1 MDSVTRLASVSSS
14 HPPRE
19 GSNKGISSGIYIA
32 TITAVVVLVTVIV
45 IIVAI
50 LVCVLQQRRSKMAV
64 DVQHTTKESVENPI
78 YGGIRT
84 LLLCQQ

>member
-1 MDSVTRLASVSSS
+1 MGSVTRLASVSSS
-14 HPPRE
+14 HPPHE
-19 GSNKGISSGIYIA
+19 GSNKGIYGGIYIA
-32 TITAVVVLVTVIV
+32 TVTAVVVLVMVAV

-50 LVCVLQQRRSKMAV
+50 LVCVLQQRRSKKAV

-84 LLLCQQ
+84 LLCQQ

>member
-1 MDSVTRLASVSSS
+1 MGSVTRLISVSSS
-14 HPPRE
+14 HQPRG
-19 GSNKGISSGIYIA
+19 GSNKGKSSGIYIA
-32 TITAVVVLVTVIV
+32 TVTAVVVLVTVVV

-64 DVQHTTKESVENPI
+64 DVQHTTTESVENPI